1 MNIDTNRG
9 YVTLASNG
17 TIATPIK
24 VDATSGRL
32 LVDVIIG
39 TPTLSRATNEID
51 ENRTSASLVYDGT
64 IIRPLIVDSSG
75 YLKID
80 LNVE

>member
-1 MNIDTNRG
+1 MNIDANRS
-9 YVTLASNG
+9 YVGLASNG
-17 TIATPIK
+17 KIATPIK

-64 IIRPLIVDSSG
+64 TIRPLLVDSSG
-75 YLKID
+75 NLIID
-80 LNVE
+80 LNIE

>member
-1 MNIDTNRG
+1 MNIDANRS
-9 YVTLASNG
+9 YVGLADNG

-32 LVDVIIG
+32 LVAVNIMSSS
-39 TPTLSRATNEID
+39 TAHTTNKID

-64 IIRPLIVDSSG
+64 TIRPLLVDSSG
-75 YLKID
+75 NLIID